1 MDGGDWVC
9 DRETP
14 GRGIRLPPRLSLH
27 GRGGVRRARAAAQQA
42 HLSLKRLS
50 SFSLSWMARCLRFD
64 WSRSLSAAS
73 IPLPVEARV
82 LCRRTR
88 ASLQRC
94 LSEYTRA
101 AVRATVEPG

>member
-73 IPLPVEARV
+73 IPRPLHAHLPSRQTHAFLERCVE
-82 LCRRTR
+82 R
-88 ASLQRC
+88 AL
-94 LSEYTRA
+94 
-101 AVRATVEPG
+101 